1 MRVEPAEQ
9 KAAAAPK
16 PIVVIDYD
24 PAWPEAFREIAAAVR
39 ALLEP
44 LVVAID
50 HVGSTSVP
58 GLCAKP
64 RIDLV
69 TVVASDADIPEA
81 IRRLQERGYEYRGN
95 RYNDGMWTFTD
106 GPGMRRQRLY
116 VCAPGTLKHREW
128 LLFRNHLRSNGDA
141 AEAYGALKRRL
152 AVEFAGDVD
161 GYTRAKGPFVAEIV
175 GIATRAAGTNVGG
188 SGEQGAG
195 P

>member
-1 MRVEPAEQ
+1 MQE
-9 KAAAAPK
+9 AAKPRK
-16 PIVVIDYD
+16 PIVVVDYD
-24 PAWPEAFREIAAAVR
+24 PTWPEAFREIAAAVR
-39 ALLEP
+39 VLLEP

-69 TVVASDADIPEA
+69 AVVTSDAEIPEA
-81 IRRLQERGYEYRGN
+81 TRRLQERGYEYRGN
-95 RYNDGMWTFTD
+95 RYNDGMWAFTD

-116 VCAPGTLKHREW
+116 VCAPGTLKHRKW
-128 LLFRNHLRSNGDA
+128 LLFRDHLRSNGDA

-161 GYTRAKGPFVAEIV
+161 GYTRAKSPYVAEIV
-175 GIATRAAGTNVGG
+175 EIAARAAGTMVEAP
-188 SGEQGAG
+188 GEQGAR

>member
-1 MRVEPAEQ
+1 MAQETAKPR
-9 KAAAAPK
+9 K
-16 PIVVIDYD
+16 PIVVVDYD
-24 PAWPEAFREIAAAVR
+24 PAWPDAFREIAAGVR
-39 ALLEP
+39 VLLEP

-69 TVVASDADIPEA
+69 AVVASEADIPEA
-81 IRRLQERGYEYRGN
+81 TRRLQESGYEYRGN
-95 RYNDGMWTFTD
+95 RYNDGMWAFTD

-128 LLFRNHLRSNGDA
+128 LLFRDHLRGHRDA
-141 AEAYGALKRRL
+141 AEAYAALKRRL

-161 GYTRAKGPFVAEIV
+161 GYTRAKSPFVAKIV
-175 GIATRAAGTNVGG
+175 ETAARAAGTMVKAPGD
-188 SGEQGAG
+188 QGAG